1 MYSTAGGYADVI
13 AFRGG
18 RYIST
23 FTFPNISAALLNNT
37 LLSCL
42 DIRGDENNETIY
54 LAGTVL
60 CTLGDYF
67 VWVLMFDISAD
78 WPKNAK
84 FFT

>member
-42 DIRGDENNETIY
+42 DILGDENNEIIY
-54 LAGTVL
+54 LAGMSQKSIHTVDSIVV
-60 CTLGDYF
+60 CS
-67 VWVLMFDISAD
+67 V
-78 WPKNAK
+78 K
-84 FFT
+84 